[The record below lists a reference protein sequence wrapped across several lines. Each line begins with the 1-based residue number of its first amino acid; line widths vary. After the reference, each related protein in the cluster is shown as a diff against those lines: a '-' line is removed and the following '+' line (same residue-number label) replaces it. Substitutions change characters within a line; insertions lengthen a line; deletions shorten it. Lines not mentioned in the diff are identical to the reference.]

1 MTSRIVVGVDFSPTC
16 RKALE
21 RAADWARRLEVPL
34 IALHVLQEPGAAIT
48 TAGYSLADPK
58 WIQATEG
65 HARAALKEW
74 LDPYPGALSEVVWGS
89 APEELL
95 KRCDADSL
103 LVVGQKGRSPW
114 ERFLF
119 GATTSKVVAHAPC
132 EVLVIPAAPKQA

>member
-1 MTSRIVVGVDFSPTC
+1 MTSRVVVGIDFSPTC
-16 RKALE
+16 KKALE
-21 RAADWARRLEVPL
+21 RAAEWAQRLDVPL
-34 IALHVLQEPGAAIT
+34 FALHVLQEPGAAIT
-48 TAGYSLADPK
+48 TAGYALADPK
-58 WIQATEG
+58 WIQATED
-65 HARAALKEW
+65 HARATLKEW
-74 LDPYPGALSEVVWGS
+74 LAPHPGTMSEVVWGS

-132 EVLVIPAAPKQA
+132 EVLVIPAAPKKV